1 MPDRLLTR
9 SEDSMSLQMEM
20 SAVTE
25 GSVMGVSAEVEV
37 ETTGHPFMASTPQ
50 K

>member
-9 SEDSMSLQMEM
+9 SEDSMLQMEM
-20 SAVTE
+20 RAVTD
-25 GSVMGVSAEVEV
+25 GSVMGVSAEMEI
-37 ETTGHPFMASTPQ
+37 ETTGHLLMTSAPQ

>member
-1 MPDRLLTR
+1 M
-9 SEDSMSLQMEM
+9 LQMEM
-20 SAVTE
+20 SAVAE

-37 ETTGHPFMASTPQ
+37 ETTVHPLMTSTPQ

>member
-9 SEDSMSLQMEM
+9 SEDSMLQMEM
-20 SAVTE
+20 AAVTE
-25 GSVMGVSAEVEV
+25 GPVMGVSAEVEV
-37 ETTGHPFMASTPQ
+37 ETTVHPLMTSTPQ

>member
-9 SEDSMSLQMEM
+9 SKDSMLQTEM

-25 GSVMGVSAEVEV
+25 WSVMGVSAEVDV
-37 ETTGHPFMASTPQ
+37 ETTGHPLMTSTPQ

>member
-1 MPDRLLTR
+1 MPDRLLT
-9 SEDSMSLQMEM
+9 SSDDSMLHMEM

-25 GSVMGVSAEVEV
+25 GTVMGVSAEVEV
-37 ETTGHPFMASTPQ
+37 ETTVHPLMTSTLQ

>member
-9 SEDSMSLQMEM
+9 SEDSMLQMEM
-20 SAVTE
+20 YTVTE

-37 ETTGHPFMASTPQ
+37 ETTGHPLMTSTPQ

>member
-9 SEDSMSLQMEM
+9 FEDFMLQMEM
-20 SAVTE
+20 SAVTQW
-25 GSVMGVSAEVEV
+25 SVMGVSAEVEV
-37 ETTGHPFMASTPQ
+37 ETTGHPLMTSTPQ

>member
-9 SEDSMSLQMEM
+9 SEDSMLQMEM
-20 SAVTE
+20 SAMTD
-25 GSVMGVSAEVEV
+25 GSIMCVSAEMEI
-37 ETTGHPFMASTPQ
+37 ETTGHLLMNSAPQ

>member
-9 SEDSMSLQMEM
+9 SEDSMLQMEM

-25 GSVMGVSAEVEV
+25 GTVMSVSAEMEV
-37 ETTGHPFMASTPQ
+37 KTNG
-50 K
+50 